1 MQSCGEYMMTSK
13 RSHPNAWPQLED
25 AKKVIF
31 MELYLVRGVA
41 WEWNL
46 STSVAFGGFLELE

>member
-1 MQSCGEYMMTSK
+1 M
-13 RSHPNAWPQLED
+13 SHAVMRGIYED

>member
-1 MQSCGEYMMTSK
+1 MTSK

-46 STSVAFGGFLELE
+46 SNSVAFGGFLELE